1 MSNYFRKLPNFEYIS
16 RINERK
22 SNSDFIKVKNIF
34 RRPVIRQDLFTDFM
48 AFTKYKINGD
58 QRPDSVA
65 YDVYGDSNFDWVI
78 LAANNIIHVR
88 DEWPM
93 TQQDFN
99 NYMIEKYG
107 SEANALKTKHWE
119 TKEVKD
125 SKGKIFIPEGKI
137 VDSTFSFTFRDTGTG
152 SMVTVG
158 SGMIKEITY
167 RVYEE
172 KLQDDRRN
180 INILKPRY
188 LAEVIDNMET
198 VLDYEP
204 SSEYINPKLKK
215 GSNPNLG

>member
-1 MSNYFRKLPNFEYIS
+1 
-16 RINERK
+16 
-22 SNSDFIKVKNIF
+22 
-34 RRPVIRQDLFTDFM
+34 
-48 AFTKYKINGD
+48 
-58 QRPDSVA
+58 
-65 YDVYGDSNFDWVI
+65 
-78 LAANNIIHVR
+78 
-88 DEWPM
+88 M

-188 LAEVIDNMET
+188 LAEVIDNIET